1 MASSLASTLA
11 VPSSGFHASSKLASP
26 FLGASFHQLPLQPSC
41 IARGAS
47 SCHGSARRLV
57 ISAAVGGSSSE
68 SVVEDEKPS
77 TSSTAED
84 REQARANRRRKGFE
98 EYEALK
104 KDLSSTMI
112 GVAAAVDAY
121 IFLTL
126 TPQTGIS
133 YTIGALGSYLYLQ
146 LLYRHA
152 DSVSE
157 ENIAEIFQRRRK
169 KTIGIRSSDVQESF
183 EKTIRGCGISLSSPR
198 LVIPAALYSLW
209 AISIHFT
216 GTSSDSFHLE
226 VTPLMLGFFAYKAAA
241 LIQAYRDNKDLLMI
255 IATGESDSP

>member
-1 MASSLASTLA
+1 
-11 VPSSGFHASSKLASP
+11 V
-26 FLGASFHQLPLQPSC
+26 
-41 IARGAS
+41 
-47 SCHGSARRLV
+47 
-57 ISAAVGGSSSE
+57 AAVGGPSNE
-68 SVVEDEKPS
+68 PMVEDSTPS
-77 TSSTAED
+77 TRSSAEA
-84 REQARANRRRKGFE
+84 REQARTTRWRKGLE

-104 KDLSSTMI
+104 KELSSTTI
-112 GVAAAVDAY
+112 VVAAAVDAY

-126 TPQTGIS
+126 SPQTAIS

-157 ENIAEIFQRRRK
+157 ENVAEIFQKRRK
-169 KTIGIRSSDVQESF
+169 KTIGIRSSDVQESL

-209 AISIHFT
+209 AVSTHFT
-216 GTSSDSFHLE
+216 GVSSDSFHLE

-241 LIQAYRDNKDLLMI
+241 LIQAYRDNKDLLLT
-255 IATGESDSP
+255 IATGDSDSP

>member
-1 MASSLASTLA
+1 MASSLASTLT
-11 VPSSGFHASSKLASP
+11 VPGGGFRANSQLRSTFVGVP
-26 FLGASFHQLPLQPSC
+26 FLQLPLQQTRV
-41 IARGAS
+41 AKS
-47 SCHGSARRLV
+47 SCHPSGRRPLLV
-57 ISAAVGGSSSE
+57 AAVGGSSSE
-68 SVVEDEKPS
+68 PIVEDQAPS
-77 TSSTAED
+77 TSSSAED

-104 KDLSSTMI
+104 KELSSTTI

-126 TPQTGIS
+126 SPQTAIS
-133 YTIGALGSYLYLQ
+133 YTIGAFGSYLYLQ

-157 ENIAEIFQRRRK
+157 ENTAEIFQKRRK
-169 KTIGIRSSDVQESF
+169 KIIGIRSSDVQESL

-209 AISIHFT
+209 AISTHFT
-216 GTSSDSFHLE
+216 GASSDSFHLE
-226 VTPLMLGFFAYKAAA
+226 VTPLMLGFFSYKAAA
-241 LIQAYRDNKDLLMI
+241 LIQAYRDNKDLLLI
-255 IATGESDSP
+255 IATGDSDSS

>member
-1 MASSLASTLA
+1 MASSLASILTLPGGLGFHGTNSQLHYSQCG
-11 VPSSGFHASSKLASP
+11 VVPFLQQSSIVRVTPSS
-26 FLGASFHQLPLQPSC
+26 
-41 IARGAS
+41 
-47 SCHGSARRLV
+47 RRSLLV
-57 ISAAVGGSSSE
+57 TATVGGTSSE
-68 SVVEDEKPS
+68 SLVEDPTPS
-77 TSSTAED
+77 TSSSAED

-104 KDLSSTMI
+104 KELSSTTI

-121 IFLTL
+121 IFLTFS
-126 TPQTGIS
+126 PQTAIS

-157 ENIAEIFQRRRK
+157 ENTAEIFQKRRK
-169 KTIGIRSSDVQESF
+169 KTIGIRTSDVQESL

-198 LVIPAALYSLW
+198 LVIPASLYALW
-209 AISIHFT
+209 AVSTHFT
-216 GTSSDSFHLE
+216 GTSSHSFHLE

-241 LIQAYRDNKDLLMI
+241 LIQAYRDNKDLLLT
-255 IATGESDSP
+255 IATGDSDSQ